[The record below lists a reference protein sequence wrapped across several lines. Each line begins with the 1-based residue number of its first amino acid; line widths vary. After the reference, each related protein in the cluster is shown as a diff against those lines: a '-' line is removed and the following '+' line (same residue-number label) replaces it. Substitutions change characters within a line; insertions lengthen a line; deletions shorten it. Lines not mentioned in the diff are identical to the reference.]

1 MYGSLARLSALAMA
15 IALSPALAAAPVTT
29 CRAAPAGLE
38 VQASPDV
45 RIHVRTIGQ
54 GRPIL
59 FIPSL
64 ARGVA
69 DFDEVANQLAR
80 QGYMAILPDPRGTGK
95 TVAPAPTSLF
105 DLAHDAA
112 AVAEKLC
119 NGPVDVVGHAFGNR
133 VARSFATSSPA
144 LVRSVVLLA
153 GGGKTPSLPRI
164 GNSVSV
170 STQQGIVPDAQR
182 IVAIKAAF
190 FAEGHAPDIWLTG
203 WYPQAAAYQGAA
215 MKGST
220 VDQWW
225 AGGTAPILLVQ
236 ADEDPVA
243 PAGNRDEL
251 ARDIGTRLT
260 SVDLRHASHAILPEQ
275 PAAVTWLLAHYFAG
289 ERDPTILQKGTD
301 ALTRP

>member
-1 MYGSLARLSALAMA
+1 MIRPFLSM
-15 IALSPALAAAPVTT
+15 SALAAAITLSPTALAATT
-29 CRAAPAGLE
+29 ICKAVPNGVD
-38 VQASPDV
+38 VQESTDV
-45 RIHVRTIGQ
+45 RIRVRTIGK

-64 ARGVA
+64 ARGAA
-69 DFDEVANQLAR
+69 DFDEVANDLAR
-80 QGYMAILPDPRGTGK
+80 QGYMAILPDPRGMGE

-112 AVAEKLC
+112 AVAGTLC

-153 GGGKTPSLPRI
+153 GGGKSPSLARI

-170 STQQGIVPDAQR
+170 STQQGTLPDAQR
-182 IVAIKAAF
+182 LTAIKAAF
-190 FAEGHAPDIWLTG
+190 FAEGHSPEVWLTG
-203 WYPQAAAYQGAA
+203 WSPKAAEYQGAA
-215 MKGST
+215 MRGST

-225 AGGTAPILLVQ
+225 SGGKAAILLVQ

-251 ARDIGTRLT
+251 AKDIGPRLT
-260 SVDLRHASHAILPEQ
+260 SVTLRHASHAILPEQ

-289 ERDPTILQKGTD
+289 ERDASVLQKGTD